1 VRVAIFTREFLDE
14 TRWGG
19 IGTFYRDFASRLIDR
34 GISVE
39 IFTQALA
46 SRMVKELGGVKV
58 HGCVPRAYVV
68 GPRRGG
74 PLGGTGPRWLGLF
87 ALALAREVA
96 LTFGRRSRAVRF
108 DVVESH
114 EHLGIGALLVNAL
127 EARALAR
134 ADLRVAPSDF
144 IARATREQFTRSPP
158 ADVRVPLAT
167 PLEPVPETATADGEP
182 LAVFVGRLS
191 MRKRPLVA
199 AEAFARAASEIQ
211 GWRFEMAGSDDMDP
225 DGRRVSRRCA
235 ELLSHIEGRWSYRGP
250 LPAEEVRELFR
261 RAAVVLIPSSFE
273 SFGLVAVEAMSQG
286 CVPIVA
292 AGGALEEV
300 VGDAGLT
307 VPLDDAE
314 ATARALIRLARQ
326 PQERLAL
333 ARRGLRRVRESFAP
347 GRLLDRNI
355 ELYHRRCRNARW
367 TRSVARTNGQ
377 CAAKA
382 LAVVRAKRGATT
394 TGGQWDKAR
403 PR

>member
-1 VRVAIFTREFLDE
+1 MRVAILTREFLEE

-19 IGTFYRDFASRLIDR
+19 IGTFYRDFARRLIGR

-39 IFTQALA
+39 VFTQALG
-46 SRMVKELGGVKV
+46 SGRVMELEGVKV
-58 HGCVPRAYVV
+58 HRCVPRAYVV

-74 PLGGTGPRWLGLF
+74 PLAGTRPRWLGLF

-96 LTFGRRSRAVRF
+96 LTYKRRSRAVRF

-114 EHLGIGALLVNAL
+114 EHLGIGALLPRGTVPHLVRYHTAYKVLVERGLEPWPRSLLVNAL

-144 IARATREQFTRSPP
+144 IARATCGQFPRSPP

-167 PLEPVPETATADGEP
+167 PLEPVSEEVAGDKEP

-191 MRKRPLVA
+191 SRKRPLVA
-199 AEAFARAASEIQ
+199 AEAFARAAAELR
-211 GWRFEMAGSDDMDP
+211 GWHFEMAGSDDMDP

-235 ELLSHIEGRWSYRGP
+235 ELLSHVEGRWSYRGP

-261 RAAVVLIPSSFE
+261 RAAVALIPSSFE

-307 VPLDDAE
+307 VPLDDAA
-314 ATARALIRLARQ
+314 ATTRALIRLARE
-326 PQERLAL
+326 PHERFAL

-347 GRLLDRNI
+347 HRLLDRNV
-355 ELYHRRCRNARW
+355 ELFRLLAR
-367 TRSVARTNGQ
+367 SP
-377 CAAKA
+377 
-382 LAVVRAKRGATT
+382 LATH
-394 TGGQWDKAR
+394 
-403 PR
+403 P

>member
-1 VRVAIFTREFLDE
+1 MRVAIFTREFLDE

-87 ALALAREVA
+87 ALGLAREVA

-114 EHLGIGALLVNAL
+114 EHLGIGALLPRGTVPHLVRYHTAYKVLVERGLEPWPRSPLVNAL

-355 ELYHRRCRNARW
+355 ELYRLL
-367 TRSVARTNGQ
+367 ARTP
-377 CAAKA
+377 
-382 LAVVRAKRGATT
+382 LAT
-394 TGGQWDKAR
+394 R
-403 PR
+403 P